1 MEAVKLYIF
10 DVDGTLRFTTVPGQ
24 KYPLNC
30 HQWRLMPHVAEV
42 LRNTRWDTGRRW
54 LAVCSNQLGVGD
66 RYLSRR
72 VAWELIQDTVAAAVG
87 YLPAHTIIAMCT
99 CPEGASCPR
108 MKPNPGMLQ
117 ELLRHYEVTAAEALY
132 VGDQPLDAEAAR
144 GAGVPFKYANEFFG
158 WQKSEALVEEMRSR
172 AAIDAPAAEPSL
184 MRSDIR

>member
-30 HQWRLMPHVAEV
+30 HQWRLMPHVAEM

-72 VAWELIQDTVAAAVG
+72 VARELIQDTVAAAVG

-132 VGDQPLDAEAAR
+132 VGDQLLDAEAAR
-144 GAGVPFKYANEFFG
+144 RAGVPFTYAAEFFG
-158 WQKSEALVEEMRSR
+158 WHRPESLAQERRSR
-172 AAIDAPAAEPSL
+172 APTDAL
-184 MRSDIR
+184 CSDIS